1 MGAVPTHHRRFYK
14 FKKVSESL
22 LNRLV
27 IIVIISYLDSAI
39 MVACIVKIK
48 IKAIY
53 HSGGVKLTKI
63 GHSVKRMVN
72 ILEFSNDF
80 G

>member
-1 MGAVPTHHRRFYK
+1 MLLEPWQTYCEEMSDFYK

-72 ILEFSNDF
+72 N
-80 G
+80 